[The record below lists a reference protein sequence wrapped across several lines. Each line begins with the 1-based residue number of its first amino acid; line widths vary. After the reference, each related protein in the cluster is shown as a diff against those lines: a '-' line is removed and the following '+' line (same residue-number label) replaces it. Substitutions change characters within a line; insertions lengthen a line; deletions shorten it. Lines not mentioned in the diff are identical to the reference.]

1 MERVSVLFLD
11 RRGAGPVYSLEMAK
25 ALLDEG
31 GRLQLFISTYV
42 DNLDAWKE
50 CFSCDD
56 RVELHII
63 PTYRNLLEFILSLFN
78 IFLFKNIC
86 RQIVAFAPL
95 CVYCPF
101 VPLWSFILFRF
112 LRRKHIRIVSTIHDV
127 ILHTGE
133 IKNSFLS
140 YVFEKIHAAEIKL
153 SDDIILLNTKDV
165 AVLVE
170 KYKKEKYCVIPHAC
184 FNYYKTHLG
193 ENEFRLR
200 KTIAF
205 IGRIEYYKGVELLV
219 DAFMS
224 LQHKDIN
231 LLIAG
236 RGDVSSIV
244 DKCRVKREQVILI
257 NRWIEDHEFQE
268 ILDNV
273 DIVVLP
279 YNEATQSGIIPL
291 AFAFGKTV
299 IATNVGALSEQV
311 PDGTG
316 LIVNADKY
324 SIVSALDYLYDNPH
338 LIEQYGHNAFV
349 YANTELTWSKS
360 AKLLLNYLSNKQET
374 N

>member
-1 MERVSVLFLD
+1 MKRISVLFLD
-11 RRGAGPVYSLEMAK
+11 RRGAGPVYSLEMVK

-31 GRLQLFISTYV
+31 CRLQLFISTYI
-42 DNLDAWKE
+42 DNLDVWKE
-50 CFSCDD
+50 YFSCDD

-63 PTYRNLLEFILSLFN
+63 PTYRNLREFILSLFN
-78 IFLFKNIC
+78 LLLFRNIC
-86 RQIVAFAPL
+86 RQIVTFDPI

-112 LRRKHIRIVSTIHDV
+112 LRRQHIRIVSTIHDV

-140 YVFEKIHAAEIKL
+140 YVFEKIHTAEIRL

-170 KYKKEKYCVIPHAC
+170 KYKKEKYCIIPHAC
-184 FNYYKTHLG
+184 FNYYKTHSS
-193 ENEFRLR
+193 ENEFKLK

-205 IGRIEYYKGVELLV
+205 IGRIEYYKGIELLV
-219 DAFMS
+219 DSFMS
-224 LQHKDIN
+224 LRHKDIN

-236 RGDVSSIV
+236 RGDVSFIV
-244 DKCRVKREQVILI
+244 DKCNVKKEQVILI

-299 IATNVGALSEQV
+299 IATDVGALSEQV

-316 LIVNADKY
+316 LIVNADKS
-324 SIVSALDYLYDNPH
+324 SITSAIDYLYDNSH
-338 LIEQYGHNAFV
+338 LIEKYGRNALV
-349 YANTELTWSKS
+349 YANTELTWIKS
-360 AKLLLNYLSNKQET
+360 AKLLLNYLSNEQET